1 MPAMEHFLK
10 SMMFWVNVP
19 VLSEK
24 MYWTYSHKNIDKQSA
39 QLKAENKNLTE
50 LAGNISLSVCLTVS
64 LSVCLPLSVCLS
76 VSLCLSVC
84 PSLSLSRSSYNLNCS
99 NMTIQRNVKV
109 PKDTDI
115 NFTHTCTWV
124 ICYTLTAIYTLSAI
138 FAPVSVSWQFSGTYG
153 TTSYGNGWRKYV
165 VNQCQ
170 ESAGKLFNHKSDAL
184 PLDYH
189 DSPSSTLNVCYV
201 RHLSK
206 LFTRLRNSG

>member
-64 LSVCLPLSVCLS
+64 LSVFVFVSVCLS
-76 VSLCLSVC
+76 LCVCLSV
-84 PSLSLSRSSYNLNCS
+84 PLSLSHSSYNLNCS

-138 FAPVSVSWQFSGTYG
+138 CAPVSASWQFSGTYG
-153 TTSYGNGWRKYV
+153 TTSYGNG
-165 VNQCQ
+165 
-170 ESAGKLFNHKSDAL
+170 
-184 PLDYH
+184 
-189 DSPSSTLNVCYV
+189 
-201 RHLSK
+201 
-206 LFTRLRNSG
+206 